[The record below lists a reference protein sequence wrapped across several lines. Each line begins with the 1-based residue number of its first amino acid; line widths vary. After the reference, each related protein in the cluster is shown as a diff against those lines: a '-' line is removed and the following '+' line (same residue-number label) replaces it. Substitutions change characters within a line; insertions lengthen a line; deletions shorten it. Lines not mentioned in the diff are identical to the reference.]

1 MQDKEADIRVRLRA
15 AEDFMKYYGTKIAI
29 EREKLAM
36 EEERL
41 ELEKRKVDSAE
52 PDKEIKVIISGYQE
66 EWSE

>member
-1 MQDKEADIRVRLRA
+1 
-15 AEDFMKYYGTKIAI
+15 
-29 EREKLAM
+29 M

-41 ELEKRKVDSAE
+41 DLERRKVDSAE